1 MQIFEQKKYISRVF
15 ETANHYISR
24 VFEMANHYISRFLR
38 GRGDIRECYSLPT
51 SNTISFAAAAYL
63 PPREEDSHPGR
74 KGCPQVDT

>member
-24 VFEMANHYISRFLR
+24 FFEMANHYISRFLR

-51 SNTISFAAAAYL
+51 SNTIAVNAI
-63 PPREEDSHPGR
+63 RG
-74 KGCPQVDT
+74 